1 MIATTSVETTL
12 ALLDDASKNR
22 ATRSRTRVGSRR
34 RYALGGRQGRIVGQP
49 CSLRDLSAQ
58 GASVRLNGLL
68 LLPID
73 FAVSFDGF
81 RTIVDCRLIW
91 RDGDFAGLT
100 FRR

>member
-1 MIATTSVETTL
+1 MTLPRTERRAVEREWVQGGVM
-12 ALLDDASKNR
+12 LLVA
-22 ATRSRTRVGSRR
+22 
-34 RYALGGRQGRIVGQP
+34 GRIVGQP